1 MSKEKTFRI
10 FLAALAVVGSLLV
23 WLATSSYGPG
33 LSTDGARYLSTA
45 ESIAAGRGITD
56 SLGLPL
62 VNWPP
67 LYPFILA
74 AVSLMTGLDV
84 LIAAQ
89 IVNILA
95 FGAII
100 YLGGLL
106 FERSLPGNW
115 TFAVVASLV
124 LATSLPLVEVS
135 ANVASDPLFLVCVL
149 LFLLAAQSYLRT
161 RTSRGWWQLAA
172 LAGTACFL
180 RYAGLAL
187 VFSGALIVAW
197 GWGPWG
203 GG

>member
-1 MSKEKTFRI
+1 MSKEKKFRI

-56 SLGLPL
+56 YLGLPL

-135 ANVASDPLFLVCVL
+135 ANVASDSMFLACVL
-149 LFLLAAQSYLRT
+149 LFLLAAQSYLHTRT
-161 RTSRGWWQLAA
+161 GRGWWRRWDRRWRRRAAGWPRRGGMRGTSRGSSCATRWW
-172 LAGTACFL
+172 
-180 RYAGLAL
+180 
-187 VFSGALIVAW
+187 
-197 GWGPWG
+197 
-203 GG
+203 